1 MQNAYKKNLYKKSIY
16 KKNIYKKKVLALALS
31 VVMIFGG
38 CTKKDSG
45 QEQVISNADLSG
57 EVNEWGWVIPDE
69 TLVLDVYGGEGDQ
82 ENLMKDE
89 YGGKA
94 KLDEWLLNN
103 LNVQIN
109 WQLYSTSMDEK
120 LNLMLASGDYPAII
134 TNMTNEMAD
143 KFIAQGKALDLT
155 EALEQYGDNIT
166 RRYGDYLNMLKSEDG
181 KIYKLATLYG
191 YNPNVAGYDFGIRYD
206 YWEELGESKMYET
219 PEGYYEALKKV
230 LENHPTNANGQ
241 TTYGA
246 SSTNKGQN
254 FLKAMLAAYGFI
266 TDYKYDESTGD
277 MVHWL
282 NTEDG
287 LEISKLV
294 NKMYREGLIDPDF
307 LSTDYETLMTKM
319 QSEQILG
326 NFGTWWYGW
335 TGGHQFWA
343 TQEAESYTIE
353 KRFAN
358 VSVHAEGLTM
368 EDTTLLTANY
378 LGSYRCI
385 ITDKCTDLG
394 MVMRYL
400 NWENS
405 ELGNFIAGWGA
416 PDEDNVWDIAEDGTW
431 VVDDDIL
438 SVDTKETTFHHVR
451 EELNGGGTYMIAVNG
466 QWMRTD
472 ETQNFDKIDSRI
484 DRVSVYDYWPVN
496 ADGSFSDEG
505 INISWGN
512 YTAPAKDI
520 SMFNVSYDPNAEITI
535 TKQTLTDTIETE
547 WARIITAASEEE
559 CERLFTEAR
568 DKCNALGLEDLTEYV
583 KSQHDANIAKFE
595 GK

>member
-38 CTKKDSG
+38 CTKKDPG

-82 ENLMKDE
+82 ENLTKDE

-94 KLDEWLLNN
+94 KLDAWLLNN

-287 LEISKLV
+287 LEISMLV

-472 ETQNFDKIDSRI
+472 ETQNFDKIDPRI

>member
-287 LEISKLV
+287 LEISMLV

-472 ETQNFDKIDSRI
+472 ETQNFDKIDPRI

>member
-1 MQNAYKKNLYKKSIY
+1 MQNAYKKNVYKKSIY

-191 YNPNVAGYDFGIRYD
+191 YNPNVAGHDFGIRYD

-287 LEISKLV
+287 LEISMLV

-472 ETQNFDKIDSRI
+472 ETQNFDKIDPRI

>member
-1 MQNAYKKNLYKKSIY
+1 MQNAYKKNVYKKSIY

-472 ETQNFDKIDSRI
+472 ETQNFDKIDPRI